1 MRILIVD
8 DSEAM
13 LRVIR
18 VLLGQIGYADV
29 DEASDGAMALDMMRR
44 GEYGLVISD
53 WSMEP
58 VSGIEL
64 LRAVRAEAAW
74 RELPFIMV
82 TAETR
87 RENLEAAKAA
97 GVSEYVLKPF
107 DAPALQD
114 TITRVLGVA
123 G

>member
-1 MRILIVD
+1 MRVLIVD
-8 DSEAM
+8 DSNAM
-13 LRVIR
+13 LKVIR
-18 VLLGQIGYADV
+18 VLLAQIGFEEV
-29 DEASDGAMALDMMRR
+29 DEASDGAMALDMLRR
-44 GEYGLVISD
+44 GDYGLVISD

-64 LRAVRAEAAW
+64 LRTVRAEGAW
-74 RELPFIMV
+74 RDLPFIMV

-87 RENLEAAKAA
+87 RENLEEARAA

-107 DAPALQD
+107 DAPALQR
-114 TITRVLGVA
+114 TIARVLGTA